1 MEIDLINNWKC
12 KIIRWKMIDDDV
24 EIIVIYL
31 IVMIKKNNNCLI
43 VDVDFVLCLI
53 MNLIDVF
60 DNVKINNIWFGVV
73 NNW

>member
-1 MEIDLINNWKC
+1 
-12 KIIRWKMIDDDV
+12 MIDDDV

-31 IVMIKKNNNCLI
+31 IVDDKKINNCLI

-53 MNLIDVF
+53 IDLNDVF
-60 DNVKINNIWFGVV
+60 DKVEINNIWFEVV

>member
-1 MEIDLINNWKC
+1 M
-12 KIIRWKMIDDDV
+12 KMIDDDV

-53 MNLIDVF
+53 MNVDDVF
-60 DNVKINNIWFGVV
+60 DNVKINNI
-73 NNW
+73 

>member
-1 MEIDLINNWKC
+1 
-12 KIIRWKMIDDDV
+12 MIDDDV
-24 EIIVIYL
+24 EIMIWNL
-31 IVMIKKNNNCLI
+31 IVMIKKINNCLI

-53 MNLIDVF
+53 IKLNDVF

>member
-1 MEIDLINNWKC
+1 
-12 KIIRWKMIDDDV
+12 MIDDDV

-31 IVMIKKNNNCLI
+31 IVDDKKINNCLI

-53 MNLIDVF
+53 IYLNDVF
-60 DNVKINNIWFGVV
+60 DNVEINNIWFGVV

>member
-1 MEIDLINNWKC
+1 
-12 KIIRWKMIDDDV
+12 MIDDDV

-31 IVMIKKNNNCLI
+31 IVVIKKINNYLI

-53 MNLIDVF
+53 IYLSDVF

>member
-1 MEIDLINNWKC
+1 
-12 KIIRWKMIDDDV
+12 MIDDDV

-53 MNLIDVF
+53 IILIDVF

>member
-1 MEIDLINNWKC
+1 
-12 KIIRWKMIDDDV
+12 MIDDDV

-31 IVMIKKNNNCLI
+31 IVMIKKNNYCLI

-53 MNLIDVF
+53 IDLNDVF

>member
-1 MEIDLINNWKC
+1 
-12 KIIRWKMIDDDV
+12 MIDDDV

-31 IVMIKKNNNCLI
+31 IVMIKKINNCLI

-53 MNLIDVF
+53 ININDVF
-60 DNVKINNIWFGVV
+60 DNEEINNIWFGVV

>member
-1 MEIDLINNWKC
+1 
-12 KIIRWKMIDDDV
+12 MIDDDV

-31 IVMIKKNNNCLI
+31 IVMIKKNNYCLI

-53 MNLIDVF
+53 IIIDDVF
-60 DNVKINNIWFGVV
+60 DNVEINNIWFGVV

>member
-1 MEIDLINNWKC
+1 
-12 KIIRWKMIDDDV
+12 MIDDDV
-24 EIIVIYL
+24 EIIIIYL

-53 MNLIDVF
+53 MNVDDVF
-60 DNVKINNIWFGVV
+60 DKVEINNIWFEVV

>member
-1 MEIDLINNWKC
+1 
-12 KIIRWKMIDDDV
+12 MIDDDV

-53 MNLIDVF
+53 IIIDDVF
-60 DNVKINNIWFGVV
+60 DNVKINNIWFEVV